1 MWLQR
6 KVVTRMYEYER
17 NKKLSKAYEKLIK
30 LVLINFKLMAIA
42 LVAYTIWRNDLS
54 RFLSLSFLCC
64 FGIDLIGSQF
74 MYYRLTERRRKNE
87 H

>member
-17 NKKLSKAYEKLIK
+17 NKKRIQACEKLVQR
-30 LVLINFKLMAIA
+30 VLINFKLMAIA
-42 LVAYTIWRNDLS
+42 LVAHTIWYDKI
-54 RFLSLSFLCC
+54 SLFFTISFLCC
-64 FGIDLIGSQF
+64 FGMDLIELLF
-74 MYYRLTERRRKNE
+74 KYYKLTERRRKNE